1 MNIVR
6 NDWWTTPVWEIQ
18 TEFDTQ
24 FNNDLLR
31 ESNSSEHVNVWN
43 NDTPTINKLKE
54 YTLQLVTE
62 LAAPYISQNFRDF
75 KFWHTNGWINYS
87 PPGIHMPIHG
97 HGGPKIALTYYI
109 KAPKNSGDL
118 LLIDPRNGCDW
129 DNGNDGL
136 NGTKFQ
142 RIKPAESK
150 IVFFPGFLLHMVEPN
165 KSDEVRVSL
174 STNMGT
180 FDGDNVTK
188 RIYDSLVE
196 NA

>member
-6 NDWWTTPVWEIQ
+6 NDWWITPVWEIQ
-18 TEFDTQ
+18 TDFDTQ
-24 FNNDLLR
+24 FNNNLLR
-31 ESNSSEHVNVWN
+31 ESNSSEHINVWN
-43 NDTPTINKLKE
+43 NDTPAINKLKK

-62 LAAPYISQNFRDF
+62 LTAPYISQNFRDF
-75 KFWHTNGWINYS
+75 KFWHTNGWINYNA
-87 PPGIHMPIHG
+87 PGIHMPIHG

-109 KAPKNSGDL
+109 KANENSGDL

-129 DNGNDGL
+129 DNGTDGV

-142 RIKPAESK
+142 RVKPAESK
-150 IVFFPGFLLHMVEPN
+150 IVFFPGFLLHTVEPN
-165 KSDEVRVSL
+165 KSNETRVSL

-188 RIYDSLVE
+188 KLYDSLVQNE
-196 NA
+196 